1 MKIKQFVTL
10 ALATGVITACSG
22 IGSTYEPTV
31 DGVKDAKYYSDL
43 AACQQ
48 LAKSRSYASS
58 QNAAITAG
66 GAAIGGLLK
75 SKGDRDD
82 IAKGAAAGAGIGAA
96 AAGVATTA
104 EKQKIVR
111 NCMIGRGYKV
121 VN

>member
-1 MKIKQFVTL
+1 MKIKML
-10 ALATGVITACSG
+10 APLFLTAAVVTACSG

-48 LAKSRSYASS
+48 LSKSRGYASN

-66 GAAIGGLLK
+66 GAAIGAIAK
-75 SKGDRDD
+75 SKGDRNDL
-82 IAKGAAAGAGIGAA
+82 AKGAAAGAGIGAA